1 MFNAECA
8 ISEKSKWK
16 YFSLPEETFNF
27 SSFISSYLGQ
37 SYGHVR
43 KKREMGSYE
52 KEGNQEG
59 FYQTN
64 QSASLSRNTSRI
76 FTQRCL
82 GEELFLAIINTVLCC
97 WTNLIFQIT
106 WLDFFAKQKIQYIV
120 LHIYLLILKLC
131 FLLAYIVAKCK
142 KF

>member
-16 YFSLPEETFNF
+16 YFSLPEEMFNF

-37 SYGHVR
+37 LYGHVR

-64 QSASLSRNTSRI
+64 QSASLSRNTCV

-97 WTNLIFQIT
+97 WTNLVFEIT
-106 WLDFFAKQKIQYIV
+106 WLDFFVKAKQNSIHSFTYLPLNIKALFSSG
-120 LHIYLLILKLC
+120 LHC
-131 FLLAYIVAKCK
+131 SQM
-142 KF
+142 